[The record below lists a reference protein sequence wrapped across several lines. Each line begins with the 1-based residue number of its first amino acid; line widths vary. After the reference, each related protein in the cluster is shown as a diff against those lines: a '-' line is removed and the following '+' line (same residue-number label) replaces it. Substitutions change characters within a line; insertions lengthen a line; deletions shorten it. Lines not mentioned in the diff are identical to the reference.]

1 MNKCRKVKKL
11 QNYKT
16 NKINYFKKMPQ
27 RIIKKVKIKN
37 SNSLISKKFIKLL
50 TKKWKNCFPNC
61 KKTIHNMKW
70 MVIEMF
76 GLQSQIVINY

>member
-27 RIIKKVKIKN
+27 RIMKKVKIKN

-50 TKKWKNCFPNC
+50 TKK
-61 KKTIHNMKW
+61 
-70 MVIEMF
+70 
-76 GLQSQIVINY
+76 